1 MDAGLVLLRIV
12 VGLLF
17 VGHGTQKLF
26 GWFGGGGIRGS
37 QGYFQSMGYP
47 PMMAILAGTA
57 EAGGGTLVA
66 LGWFTPLA
74 AAAITV
80 VMVNVI
86 AVKWSHGPWEVH
98 DGFEY
103 PLTVMAMMALLALG
117 GPGTYSVDS
126 RLGWHLASLSFGA
139 AAIVAGIV
147 VGAASRAMRRV
158 TAATTGSS
166 PHS

>member
-1 MDAGLVLLRIV
+1 MDAGLLLLRVV
-12 VGLLF
+12 VGVLF

-37 QGYFQSMGYP
+37 QGYFESLGYP
-47 PMMAILAGTA
+47 PALAILAGTA
-57 EAGGGTLVA
+57 EASGGTLLT

-86 AVKWSHGPWEVH
+86 AVKWSHGVWEVN

-103 PLTVMAMMALLALG
+103 PLTVVAVMALLAVG
-117 GPGTYSVDS
+117 GPGAYSIDS
-126 RLGWHLASLSFGA
+126 LIGWHLAGLGTGTA
-139 AAIVAGIV
+139 ALIAAILVAAG
-147 VGAASRAMRRV
+147 SRAMRQPSA
-158 TAATTGSS
+158 TAT
-166 PHS
+166 PEQRH